1 LASGMAAILLLTAC
15 GSGSEYDSATAVA
28 EGAGCTKAQPIA
40 HADLPLVAT
49 EGVDCTFNG
58 HAITV
63 YWFESEARMD
73 NYGSQRG
80 SAHPGEPPQTAE
92 DRAGE

>member
-1 LASGMAAILLLTAC
+1 MAAILLLTAC

-80 SAHPGEPPQTAE
+80 SAHPGEPP
-92 DRAGE
+92 

>member
-1 LASGMAAILLLTAC
+1 MAAILLLTAC

-40 HADLPLVAT
+40 NADLPLVAT